1 MRRRAF
7 LLASMLADC
16 AWSEGLGAVPAKTQ
30 RLNVFTTE
38 YPPYASTQL
47 PGQGG
52 AVQMLRELLAPTAYE
67 PNVVFRPWA
76 RLGIEIQQ
84 GAVDLVLLAW
94 PGDIEQH
101 RLLASLPWFSS
112 RLGLYVRRE
121 DWRADGLGL
130 AALRGREVAGVR
142 DYAYPPQVHAAGMVV
157 KPGLSDELNLRMLA
171 LRRHDLVLL
180 ERAVGRF
187 LLTQLKLTPR
197 GDSREPLWQEP
208 ALAELPMLVGVVP
221 GRPYSQHL
229 LSLLDRQLRDYVRS
243 GRYQRLISR
252 HGFDASD
259 PGALM
264 N

>member
-1 MRRRAF
+1 
-7 LLASMLADC
+7 MLADC
-16 AWSEGLGAVPAKTQ
+16 ARSEVLGAMPVKSQ

-47 PGQGG
+47 PGQGS
-52 AVQMLRELLAPTAYE
+52 AVKMLRELLAPTAYK

-94 PGDIEQH
+94 PGDFEQH

-121 DWRADGLGL
+121 DWRAEGLSR
-130 AALRGREVAGVR
+130 AALREREVAGVR
-142 DYAYPPQVHAAGMVV
+142 DYAYPPQVRATGMVV

-180 ERAVGRF
+180 ERAVGRY
-187 LLTQLKLTPR
+187 LLTKLKLTPP
-197 GDSREPLWQEP
+197 DDAREPLWQEP

-221 GRPYSQHL
+221 RRPYSQHL
-229 LSLLDRQLRDYVRS
+229 LNVLDSQFRDYVRS
-243 GRYQRLISR
+243 GRYQRLIIQDGLDGLAPELIKSMTER
-252 HGFDASD
+252 
-259 PGALM
+259 
-264 N
+264 